1 MPAETMTEG
10 VGNPVANRDNDATRT
25 RLAVRE
31 QAHALRKLQI
41 MELRRAGLTFEEIGQ
56 RLKVSHQSARKAY
69 RSALKDHYRHASE
82 EERETALLRCDGI
95 IKRWW
100 PKLVNTD
107 DDVADVATKNLFRAM
122 DFQADLWGMK
132 RSSVD
137 LNVSGALTMPTDS
150 EVWQALQ
157 QFRQAARAA
166 ETQVIEVTAIE
177 GPPTNGSHP

>member
-1 MPAETMTEG
+1 MTPETVT
-10 VGNPVANRDNDATRT
+10 VVPTRAVSNPLQRT
-25 RLAVRE
+25 RQAEREIKHAERKRQAVE
-31 QAHALRKLQI
+31 
-41 MELRRAGLTFEEIGQ
+41 MRRAGYTFDEMGQ
-56 RLKVSHQSARKAY
+56 RLGISGVGARKMY
-69 RSALKDHYRHASE
+69 RSALKDTYRKAAE

-100 PKLVNTD
+100 PKLLHAD

-137 LNVSGALTMPTDS
+137 LNVSGALTMPTDN
-150 EVWQALQ
+150 EVWVALQ

-177 GPPTNGSHP
+177 GPPANGSHP